1 MKGYIKSSIGAEVFP
16 LFPVPL
22 YTNHLNRPFHK
33 HEHECFGDVLERMK
47 HNRGNL
53 ISEDSFVLNDDRLSA
68 LKIWIQSC
76 IDDYFNIIICSSED
90 FEPYV
95 TISWLNYAEEKQ
107 YHHQHDHG
115 NSIISGVLYIDADEM
130 TDNITFH
137 KNIYNSSPYIK
148 IEPSQYNLYNSGN
161 WTVPVQKQKLILFP
175 STLQHSVSNLSSNK
189 TRISLSFNVFVK
201 GVVGNVID
209 KTFLEL
215 GN

>member
-47 HNRGNL
+47 HNKGNL

-148 IEPSQYNLYNSGN
+148 IDPSQYNLYNSEN
-161 WTVPVQKQKLILFP
+161 WSVSVQKQKLILFP
-175 STLQHSVSNLSSNK
+175 STLKHSVSNLTSNK

-201 GVVGNVID
+201 GTVGSTEFKN
-209 KTFLEL
+209 FLKI
-215 GN
+215 

>member
-1 MKGYIKSSIGAEVFP
+1 MKGHIKSSIGAEVSP

-175 STLQHSVSNLSSNK
+175 STLQHSVSNLTSNK

-201 GVVGNVID
+201 GAVGDVNE
-209 KTFLEL
+209 KTFLKI
-215 GN
+215 

>member
-1 MKGYIKSSIGAEVFP
+1 MKGHIKSSIGAEVFP

-33 HEHECFGDVLERMK
+33 HEHECFGDVLERMI
-47 HNRGNL
+47 HNEGNL
-53 ISEDSFVLNDDRLSA
+53 ISENSFVLNDERLSD
-68 LKIWIQSC
+68 LKNWIQSC

-107 YHHQHDHG
+107 YHHKHDHG

-137 KNIYNSSPYIK
+137 KNLCNGYPYIK
-148 IEPSQYNLYNSGN
+148 FRPSEYNLYNSDD

-175 STLQHSVSNLSSNK
+175 STLQHSVSNLTSNK

>member
-1 MKGYIKSSIGAEVFP
+1 MKGHIKSSIGAEVSP

-148 IEPSQYNLYNSGN
+148 IKPSQYNLYNSDD

-175 STLQHSVSNLSSNK
+175 STLQHSVSNLTSNK

-201 GVVGNVID
+201 GVVGDVNE
-209 KTFLEL
+209 KTFLKI
-215 GN
+215 

>member
-1 MKGYIKSSIGAEVFP
+1 MKGHIKSSIGAEVSP

-76 IDDYFNIIICSSED
+76 IDDYFNIIICSSDD

-175 STLQHSVSNLSSNK
+175 STLQHSVSNLTSNK

-201 GVVGNVID
+201 GVVGSVD
-209 KTFLEL
+209 EKTFLEI
-215 GN
+215 

>member
-1 MKGYIKSSIGAEVFP
+1 MKGHIKSSIGAEIFP
-16 LFPVPL
+16 LFPIPL
-22 YTNHLNRPFHK
+22 YTNNLNRPFHK
-33 HEHECFGDVLERMK
+33 HEHECFGDVLERMI
-47 HNRGNL
+47 HNEGNL
-53 ISEDSFVLNDDRLSA
+53 ISENSFVLNDERLSD
-68 LKIWIQSC
+68 LKNWIQSC
-76 IDDYFNIIICSSED
+76 IDDYFNTIICSSDD

-175 STLQHSVSNLSSNK
+175 STLQHSVSNLTSNK

-201 GVVGNVID
+201 GVVGNVNN

>member
-1 MKGYIKSSIGAEVFP
+1 M
-16 LFPVPL
+16 
-22 YTNHLNRPFHK
+22 NRPFHK
-33 HEHECFGDVLERMK
+33 HEHECFGNVLQRMI
-47 HNRGNL
+47 HIEGNL
-53 ISEDSFVLNDDRLSA
+53 ISENSFVLNDERLSD
-68 LKIWIQSC
+68 LKNWIQSC
-76 IDDYFNIIICSSED
+76 IDDYFNTIICSSDD

-148 IEPSQYNLYNSGN
+148 IEPSQYNLYNSEN
-161 WTVPVQKQKLILFP
+161 WSVSVQKQKLILFP
-175 STLQHSVSNLSSNK
+175 STLTHSVSNVTSNK

-201 GVVGNVID
+201 GVVGNVLD